1 MSTPSQGISGPSG
14 RTGLQ
19 PSLQPPS
26 GIYAAPRQALTQ
38 MSQEQ
43 SMVNQIR
50 KLTVRLLIVVFDI
63 TLAHGPLW
71 QFNISTPWKRS

>member
-1 MSTPSQGISGPSG
+1 MSTPSKGTSGPSG

-19 PSLQPPS
+19 PSLQPLS
-26 GIYAAPRQALTQ
+26 GNYAVPRQALTQ

-50 KLTVRLLIVVFDI
+50 KLTVRLLIGFFDI

-71 QFNISTPWKRS
+71 QFNISTP